1 MLGFSLLAS
10 APSVR
15 WQLSRTATVEVDA
28 IQFLMSTGNIAS
40 GKIYLY
46 GVK

>member
-28 IQFLMSTGNIAS
+28 IKFIMSTGNIAS

-46 GVK
+46 GLK